1 MTGEVYI
8 HYGADAFDP
17 SHGFP
22 VVNTKY
28 SWAKPHGGL
37 WASRKRASYGWAKW
51 CEENSFRDCAA
62 EPSFQF
68 IMRNPEKV
76 AVIHNLNDLRQLPM
90 VRDVPPGMWE
100 EIDFVDVCGEEL
112 TLLNSAGMG
121 RNTKTSGPMI
131 YISLCMGGTVTPL
144 WSSIPTQ

>member
-17 SHGFP
+17 S
-22 VVNTKY
+22 
-28 SWAKPHGGL
+28 
-37 WASRKRASYGWAKW
+37 
-51 CEENSFRDCAA
+51 
-62 EPSFQF
+62 
-68 IMRNPEKV
+68 
-76 AVIHNLNDLRQLPM
+76 
-90 VRDVPPGMWE
+90 
-100 EIDFVDVCGEEL
+100 
-112 TLLNSAGMG
+112 

>member
-28 SWAKPHGGL
+28 SWVKPHGGL

-76 AVIHNLNDLRQLPM
+76 AVIHNLFERSATASD
-90 VRDVPPGMWE
+90 
-100 EIDFVDVCGEEL
+100 GERR
-112 TLLNSAGMG
+112 SA
-121 RNTKTSGPMI
+121 RHV
-131 YISLCMGGTVTPL
+131 GGN
-144 WSSIPTQ
+144 

>member
-37 WASRKRASYGWAKW
+37 WASRKRASYGWAKS

-76 AVIHNLNDLRQLPM
+76 AVIHNLTLWN
-90 VRDVPPGMWE
+90 
-100 EIDFVDVCGEEL
+100 VCGEEL

>member
-37 WASRKRASYGWAKW
+37 WASRKRASYGWAK
-51 CEENSFRDCAA
+51 
-62 EPSFQF
+62 
-68 IMRNPEKV
+68 
-76 AVIHNLNDLRQLPM
+76 M
-90 VRDVPPGMWE
+90 VR
-100 EIDFVDVCGEEL
+100 GEFL
-112 TLLNSAGMG
+112 SGLRRRTLISVYHA
-121 RNTKTSGPMI
+121 KSGK
-131 YISLCMGGTVTPL
+131 
-144 WSSIPTQ
+144 SSGHS

>member
-51 CEENSFRDCAA
+51 CEENSFRD
-62 EPSFQF
+62 Q
-68 IMRNPEKV
+68 R
-76 AVIHNLNDLRQLPM
+76 R
-90 VRDVPPGMWE
+90 R
-100 EIDFVDVCGEEL
+100 
-112 TLLNSAGMG
+112 TLISVYHA
-121 RNTKTSGPMI
+121 KSGK
-131 YISLCMGGTVTPL
+131 
-144 WSSIPTQ
+144 SSGHS

>member
-28 SWAKPHGGL
+28 SWVKPHGGL

-51 CEENSFRDCAA
+51 CERIPFGIA
-62 EPSFQF
+62 PQ
-68 IMRNPEKV
+68 NPHFSLSCETGK
-76 AVIHNLNDLRQLPM
+76 
-90 VRDVPPGMWE
+90 
-100 EIDFVDVCGEEL
+100 
-112 TLLNSAGMG
+112 S
-121 RNTKTSGPMI
+121 SGH
-131 YISLCMGGTVTPL
+131 S
-144 WSSIPTQ
+144 

>member
-37 WASRKRASYGWAKW
+37 
-51 CEENSFRDCAA
+51 
-62 EPSFQF
+62 
-68 IMRNPEKV
+68 
-76 AVIHNLNDLRQLPM
+76 
-90 VRDVPPGMWE
+90 
-100 EIDFVDVCGEEL
+100 
-112 TLLNSAGMG
+112 
-121 RNTKTSGPMI
+121 
-131 YISLCMGGTVTPL
+131 
-144 WSSIPTQ
+144 